1 MCQLLIRFVGLKGKM
16 NFLKELNEA
25 QYQAVTNFEGP
36 AMIVAGPGSGKTRV
50 LTYRIAY
57 MLQNGVDAFNIL
69 SLTFTNKAAKEM
81 RHRIETICGT
91 EARNLYMGTFH
102 AVFARILRYKAE
114 KLGYPSNFTIYDT
127 DDAKS
132 VIKKIINDYG
142 LDDKTYKPNS
152 IYNRISN
159 AKNNLITANN
169 YEKYPELLKE
179 DEEARRPKFSI
190 IYKQYVKKCFENG
203 AMDFDDLLL
212 KFYELILRFPE
223 ELYTL
228 QHRFKYILIDEF
240 QDTNFAQYSI
250 IKKLGAVH
258 QNICI
263 VGDDAQSIYAFRGA
277 TILNI
282 LNFQKDYPE
291 LGIYKLEQNYRST
304 KNIVAAA
311 NKIIGENKE
320 QLKKEIWTDNSEGE
334 KISIIKSVSDSDE
347 GKQIANNIFEIKNRN
362 QLSNNDFAIL
372 YRTNAQ
378 SRPFEEQLRKL
389 NIPYI
394 IYGGLSFYQRKEIKD
409 VLAYLKLILNPYE
422 EESLRRIINYP
433 VRGIGDTSLNRAY
446 LYGQENNMKLW
457 DVLDNIGKVE
467 GMQNRAKDAIGEFV
481 VMMKTFMAM
490 AKEKT
495 AYELVEYVIKTTNI
509 GKELYNDKS
518 VEGVSRFENM
528 QELLNGIKEFT
539 EDDVL
544 EENEEMQ
551 IDKSLG
557 TYLQN
562 ITLLTDINKN
572 EAHVDTVKMM
582 SIHAAKGLEFK
593 YVYIVGLEEG
603 LFPSTMALMDR
614 EGLEEER
621 RLFYVAITRA
631 EIKVSI
637 SFAQT
642 RYKFGTLNGCEPSRF
657 IDELPIENLQ
667 YIGKAESNAA
677 FDFDSEIKKNQG
689 GWNKSAWQKT
699 QQQSQRK
706 PSPQNTENFIPDEYT
721 KIKEGMNVLHQL
733 FGEGQIISIEET
745 GQNKLALVRFVQEGD
760 KKLMLKYAK
769 LKIIQTQ

>member
-1 MCQLLIRFVGLKGKM
+1 MD
-16 NFLKELNEA
+16 FLKELNEA
-25 QYQAVTNFEGP
+25 QYRAVTNYKGP
-36 AMIVAGPGSGKTRV
+36 SMIVAGPGSGKTRV

-57 MLQNGVDAFNIL
+57 MIQQGVDPFNIL

-81 RHRIETICGT
+81 RHRIESICGN

-102 AVFARILRYKAE
+102 AVFARILRFKAE
-114 KLGYPSNFTIYDT
+114 KLGFPSNFTIYDS

-132 VIKKIINDYG
+132 VIKKIITDYG
-142 LDDKTYKPNS
+142 LSDKTYKPNT

-179 DEEARRPKFSI
+179 DEEAGRPRFAA

-203 AMDFDDLLL
+203 AMDFDDLLI

-223 ELYTL
+223 ELYAL

-240 QDTNFAQYSI
+240 QDTNFAQYAI
-250 IKKLGAVH
+250 IKKLGDVH
-258 QNICI
+258 QNICV

-282 LNFQKDYPE
+282 LNFQRDYPD
-291 LGIYKLEQNYRST
+291 LGTYKLEQNYRST

-311 NKIIGENKE
+311 NSVIGQNKD
-320 QLKKEIWTDNSEGE
+320 QLKKEIWTENQEGD
-334 KISIIKSVSDSDE
+334 KIAVVRSVSDSEE
-347 GKQIANNIFEIKNRN
+347 GKFIAHDIFEIKNRH

-389 NIPYI
+389 NIAYL
-394 IYGGLSFYQRKEIKD
+394 IYGGLSFYQRKEVKD
-409 VLAYLKLILNPYE
+409 LLAYLKLILNPYE

-433 VRGIGDTSLNRAY
+433 ARGIGDTSLNRAY
-446 LYGQENNMKLW
+446 LYGQEKGMKLW
-457 DVLDNIGKVE
+457 DVLNEIGLVE
-467 GMQNRAKDAIGEFV
+467 GLQNRAKETIGDFV
-481 VMMKTFMAM
+481 VLMKSFMAM

-495 AYELVEYVIKTTNI
+495 AYDLAEHVAKSTGII
-509 GKELYNDKS
+509 RELYNDKS
-518 VEGVSRFENM
+518 VEGVSRYENI

-551 IDKSLG
+551 VDKGLG

-562 ITLLTDINKN
+562 ITLLTDVNKN
-572 EAHVDTVKMM
+572 EEHVDTVKMM
-582 SIHAAKGLEFK
+582 TIHAAKGLEFK
-593 YVYIVGLEEG
+593 YVYVVGLEEG
-603 LFPSTMALMDR
+603 LFPSTMSLYDR

-631 EIKVSI
+631 EKKVTI
-637 SFAQT
+637 SYAQT

-657 IDELPIENLQ
+657 IDELPAENLQ
-667 YIGKAESNAA
+667 LIGKGDSFKEV
-677 FDFDSEIKKNQG
+677 DFDSEVRKTQA
-689 GWNKSAWQKT
+689 GWNKSAWEKSN
-699 QQQSQRK
+699 QQPHRK
-706 PSPQNTENFIPDEYT
+706 PNPVNLENFVPDEYT
-721 KIKEGMNVLHQL
+721 KIKVGMKVLHQL
-733 FGEGQIISIEET
+733 FGQGLIVSIEES
-745 GQNKLALVRFVQEGD
+745 GANKLALVRFDHEGD

-769 LKIIQTQ
+769 LKIMDAD

>member
-1 MCQLLIRFVGLKGKM
+1 MD
-16 NFLKELNEA
+16 FLKELNEA
-25 QYQAVTNFEGP
+25 QYRAVTNYKGP
-36 AMIVAGPGSGKTRV
+36 SMIVAGPGSGKTRV

-57 MLQNGVDAFNIL
+57 MIQQGVDPFNIL

-81 RHRIETICGT
+81 RHRIESICGN

-102 AVFARILRYKAE
+102 AVFARILRFKAE
-114 KLGYPSNFTIYDT
+114 KLGFPSNFTIYDT

-132 VIKKIINDYG
+132 VIKKIITDYG
-142 LDDKTYKPNS
+142 LSDKTYKPNT

-179 DEEARRPKFSI
+179 DEEAGRPRFAA

-203 AMDFDDLLL
+203 AMDFDDLLI

-240 QDTNFAQYSI
+240 QDTNFAQYAI
-250 IKKLGAVH
+250 IKKLGDVH
-258 QNICI
+258 QNICV

-282 LNFQKDYPE
+282 LNFQRDYPD
-291 LGIYKLEQNYRST
+291 LGTYKLEQNYRST

-311 NKIIGENKE
+311 NSIISQNKD
-320 QLKKEIWTDNSEGE
+320 QLKKEIWTDNQEGD
-334 KISIIKSVSDSDE
+334 KIAVIRSVSDSEE
-347 GKQIANNIFEIKNRN
+347 GKFIAHDIFEIKNRH

-378 SRPFEEQLRKL
+378 SRPFEEQMRKL
-389 NIPYI
+389 NIPYL
-394 IYGGLSFYQRKEIKD
+394 IYGGLSFYQRKEVKD
-409 VLAYLKLILNPYE
+409 LLAYLKLILNPYE

-433 VRGIGDTSLNRAY
+433 ARGIGDTSLNRAY
-446 LYGQENNMKLW
+446 LYGQEKGMKLW
-457 DVLDNIGKVE
+457 DVLNIIGQVD
-467 GMQNRAKDAIGEFV
+467 GLQNRAKETIGDFV
-481 VMMKTFMAM
+481 VLMKSFMAM

-495 AYELVEYVIKTTNI
+495 AYDLAEHVAKSTGII
-509 GKELYNDKS
+509 RELYNDKS
-518 VEGVSRFENM
+518 VEGVSRYENI

-544 EENEEMQ
+544 EENEEAQ
-551 IDKSLG
+551 ADKGLG

-562 ITLLTDINKN
+562 ITLLTDVNKN
-572 EAHVDTVKMM
+572 DEYVDTVKMM
-582 SIHAAKGLEFK
+582 TIHAAKGLEFK
-593 YVYIVGLEEG
+593 YVYVVGAEEG
-603 LFPSTMALMDR
+603 LFPSTMSLYDR

-631 EIKVSI
+631 ERKVTI
-637 SFAQT
+637 SYAQT

-657 IDELPIENLQ
+657 IDELPPENLQ
-667 YIGKAESNAA
+667 LIGKGDIAQGI
-677 FDFDSEIKKNQG
+677 DFDSEVRKTHA
-689 GWNKSAWQKT
+689 GWNKSAWEKTT
-699 QQQSQRK
+699 QQPQRK
-706 PSPQNTENFIPDEYT
+706 PNPVNLENFTPDEYT
-721 KIKEGMNVLHQL
+721 KIKVGMRVLHQL
-733 FGEGQIISIEET
+733 FGVGSIISIEESGT
-745 GQNKLALVRFVQEGD
+745 NKLALVRFETEGD

-769 LKIIQTQ
+769 LKILEVE